1 MTSHRFIIPSIY
13 TLSII
18 FLIGLIKIQDTYSD
32 GL

>member
-13 TLSII
+13 TLII
-18 FLIGLIKIQDTYSD
+18 ISLIGLIKIQDTYSD